1 MNIVFLTLS
10 RFTDISDRGIYP
22 DLVRKFCKEG
32 HNVYVVSPMERK
44 FEKPTS
50 LITQGRLTL
59 LKLRTL
65 NLQQSGIV
73 EKGLAYMLLDF
84 QFLMGV
90 RKYFDKVQFDLI
102 LYSTP
107 PINILKV
114 IRYLKNRNN
123 AITYLLLKDIYPQA
137 AVDDKVFGQNSL
149 IYKYFRN
156 LEKQLYQI
164 SDFIGCMSEANV
176 AYLLNHNPEL
186 SPDKVEVNPNSIEP
200 VELRV
205 TDEQKAAFRVQHGI
219 PANAIIF
226 IFGGNLGK
234 SQGIGFYLEIMK
246 IKSQDSRFFFLT
258 VGSGSEF
265 NKIDRFIKNY
275 NIVNA
280 RIIPSLPKDEFDLV
294 VAMSDVGLIFLNSYY
309 TVPNFPSR
317 MLSYMEQKKPVLAA
331 TDSVTD
337 IGSIISNNKFG
348 YWVLHGNITDITEKL
363 CHFHS
368 MGKTQLEK
376 MGHNGFNYL
385 LGNYSV
391 DRTYQSII
399 NSFSVN
405 G

>member
-32 HNVYVVSPMERK
+32 HKVYVVSPMERK
-44 FEKPTS
+44 FKKATS
-50 LITQGRLTL
+50 LRVQGNLIL
-59 LKLRTL
+59 LKLKTL
-65 NLQQSGIV
+65 NLQQSGII
-73 EKGLAYMLLDF
+73 EKGLAYIMLEF
-84 QFLMGV
+84 QFIAGI
-90 RKYFDKVQFDLI
+90 RRYFKDVKFDLI

-107 PINILKV
+107 PINISRVVK
-114 IRYLKNRNN
+114 YLKRHNK
-123 AITYLLLKDIYPQA
+123 AKTYLLLKDIYPQA

-176 AYLLNHNPEL
+176 EYLLNHNPEL

-205 TDEQKAAFRVQHGI
+205 TDEQKAAFRVQYGI
-219 PANAIIF
+219 PAQALIF

-246 IKSQDSRFFFLT
+246 TKAKDSRFFFLT

-265 NKIDRFIKNY
+265 NKIDRFIKNN
-275 NIVNA
+275 NIGNA
-280 RIIPSLPKDEFDLV
+280 RIIPSLPKDEFDRV

-317 MLSYMEQKKPVLAA
+317 MLSYMQQKKPIFAA
-331 TDSVTD
+331 TDEVTD
-337 IGSIISNNKFG
+337 IGKIINENNFG
-348 YWVLHGNITDITEKL
+348 YWIRHG
-363 CHFHS
+363 C
-368 MGKTQLEK
+368 LEAFNNYIEL
-376 MGHNGFNYL
+376 MLDNRLALEQIGRNGYNYL
-385 LGNYSV
+385 LKHYTV
-391 DRTYQSII
+391 DASYNKIMKH
-399 NSFSVN
+399 FSDV
-405 G
+405 

>member
-22 DLVRKFCKEG
+22 DLVRKFCNEG
-32 HNVYVVSPMERK
+32 HYVYVVSPMERK
-44 FEKPTS
+44 FKKPTS

-114 IRYLKNRNN
+114 VRYLKNRNN

-200 VELRV
+200 VDLKV
-205 TDEQKAAFRVQHGI
+205 TDEQKTEFRIHNGI
-219 PANAIIF
+219 PAEALIF
-226 IFGGNLGK
+226 IYGGNLGK
-234 SQGIGFYLEIMK
+234 SQGIEFYLEVL
-246 IKSQDSRFFFLT
+246 KSKALDSRFFFLT

-265 NKIDRFIKNY
+265 NRIDRVIKKY
-275 NIVNA
+275 SIGNA
-280 RIIPSLPKDEFDLV
+280 RLIPTLPKDEFDKV
-294 VAMSDVGLIFLNSYY
+294 VSMCDVGLIFLNSYF

-317 MLSYMEQKKPVLAA
+317 ILSYMEQKKPVLAA

-337 IGSIISNNKFG
+337 IGKIIIRNLFG
-348 YWVLHGNITDITEKL
+348 YWVMQGDKQA
-363 CHFHS
+363 F
-368 MGKTQLEK
+368 LEK
-376 MGHNGFNYL
+376 MDSMFESKNMLSDLGINGYNYL
-385 LGNYSV
+385 LENYTVSSS
-391 DRTYQSII
+391 YNKII
-399 NSFSVN
+399 KHV
-405 G
+405 